1 MESRDDDRSG
11 KIAVGIALTLMAKL
25 IKVAETKD
33 LPPGK
38 AAAFEVE
45 GMRIAVFNVDGS
57 YYAIDDTCTHDGG
70 PLCEG
75 EVNGF
80 KVTCPWHGADFDLK
94 SGAVL
99 SAPAFDDVKCYKV
112 VVEGSDIKVEVG

>member
-1 MESRDDDRSG
+1 MP
-11 KIAVGIALTLMAKL
+11 KL

-33 LPPGK
+33 LPPAK

-45 GMRIAVFNVDGS
+45 GRRIAVFNVDGS
-57 YYAIDDTCTHDGG
+57 YYALDDTCTHDGG

-75 EVNGF
+75 EVNEL

-94 SGAVL
+94 TGSVL
-99 SAPAFDDVKCYKV
+99 CAPAFENVRSYKV
-112 VVEGSDIKVEVG
+112 AVEGNDIKVEVE

>member
-1 MESRDDDRSG
+1 
-11 KIAVGIALTLMAKL
+11 MAKL
-25 IKVAETKD
+25 IKVTETKD

-38 AAAFEVE
+38 AAAFDVE
-45 GMRIAVFNVDGS
+45 GIRIAVFNVDGS
-57 YYAIDDTCTHDGG
+57 YFAIDDTCTHDGG

-75 EVNGF
+75 EVNGL

-99 SAPAFDDVKCYKV
+99 SPPAFDNVKSYKV
-112 VVEGSDIKVEVG
+112 VVEGSDLKVEVG